1 MPIRPFRFAIV
12 AALAG
17 ALCAPGM
24 LCAQAQP
31 QAEPPAQHLRSLD
44 AAEASRM
51 LDALRAEQA
60 KLRDGG
66 TAFFHLSSGAP
77 ASYDQNRIGPRDAFV
92 ALDLDHVWQIERT
105 SREGAVFPTYQLT
118 LIPDGHNAPI
128 WTLDVTMTW
137 PRDVVRIIEVDMFYG
152 PPAPF

>member
-1 MPIRPFRFAIV
+1 MPIRPLRFAIV

-44 AAEASRM
+44 AAEAIRM

-66 TAFFHLSSGAP
+66 KAFFHLSSGAP

-92 ALDLDHVWQIERT
+92 ALDLEHVWQIART

-137 PRDVVRIIEVDMFYG
+137 PRDVVRIIAVDMFYG
-152 PPAPF
+152 PPAPS